1 MNTEQLLVFL
11 KPQLPWLI
19 TAVLALLGLF
29 PWLAVVVGLAV
40 MALQWWQ
47 AQRQQQ
53 PVQQQVQLEPVVAVP
68 DWQSLGS
75 NLDNEVGELQQ
86 HVARVQTLL
95 ADAIGQL
102 THGFTGLSEQVER
115 QHKLAQSLIKRYS
128 DHGAE
133 RDDVNFGAFV
143 STTQETMGLF
153 VDATVETSHTS
164 MLLVERMDTISKK
177 ISDILVSTEDM
188 EDIAK
193 QTNLLALNAAIEAA
207 RAGEAGRGFAVVADE
222 VRTLSMRATE
232 FSNQIRD
239 HVGGVHHELKQA
251 EQAVSQLAAKDMSF
265 ALTSKKQVTN
275 MLDQLDRMNG
285 RTVSV
290 VQELDGIAREVD
302 SRVGQAITA
311 LQFQD
316 MTSQLLGQLSQ
327 HHLRL
332 QHVSQVLQQLAA
344 APATDWAG
352 LVGQASD
359 HLAEGVATPV
369 AQRTFAAGDVELF

>member
-1 MNTEQLLVFL
+1 MSRDQVMAWA
-11 KPQLPWLI
+11 KMALPWLV
-19 TAVLALLGLF
+19 TTVLALGGLS
-29 PWLAVVVGLAV
+29 PWLAALAGLL
-40 MALQWWQ
+40 ALGGLLWL
-47 AQRQQQ
+47 AQRQL
-53 PVQQQVQLEPVVAVP
+53 QQVGPQVDNEPLVAVP
-68 DWQSLGS
+68 DWQLLGS
-75 NLDNEVGELQQ
+75 NLDHEVSELQQ
-86 HVARVQTLL
+86 HLTRVQTLL
-95 ADAIGQL
+95 AEAIEQL
-102 THGFTGLSEQVER
+102 TASFSGLSEQIER
-115 QHKLAQSLIKRYS
+115 QHRLAASLIKRYS

-251 EQAVSQLAAKDMSF
+251 EQSVSQLAAKDMSF
-265 ALTSKKQVTN
+265 ALTSKKQVSN

-285 RTVSV
+285 RTLGV

-302 SRVGQAITA
+302 ARVGQAITA

-327 HHLRL
+327 HHQRL
-332 QHVSQVLQQLAA
+332 QHVSQLLQQLAT
-344 APATDWAG
+344 APASDWAP
-352 LVGQASD
+352 LVSMASA

-369 AQRTFAAGDVELF
+369 AQRTFEAGDVELF

>member
-164 MLLVERMDTISKK
+164 MLLVERMGTISKK

-251 EQAVSQLAAKDMSF
+251 EQSVSQLAAKDMSF

>member
-1 MNTEQLLVFL
+1 MNKEQLKSFL

-19 TAVLALLGLF
+19 TAVLTLVGLF

-40 MALQWWQ
+40 IVLQWWL

-53 PVQQQVQLEPVVAVP
+53 PAEEQAQLEPELAAP
-68 DWQSLGS
+68 DWQTLGT

-86 HVARVQTLL
+86 HVSRVQTLL
-95 ADAIGQL
+95 ADAIEQL
-102 THGFTGLSEQVER
+102 THGFTGLSEQVAL

-128 DHGAE
+128 DHGTE

-143 STTQETMGLF
+143 ATTQETMGLF

-251 EQAVSQLAAKDMSF
+251 EQSVSQLAAKDMSF
-265 ALTSKKQVTN
+265 ALTSKKQVSN

-285 RTVSV
+285 RTLGV

-302 SRVGQAITA
+302 ERVGQAITA

-327 HHLRL
+327 HHQRL
-332 QHVSQVLQQLAA
+332 QHVSQLLQQLAT
-344 APATDWAG
+344 APASDWAP
-352 LVGQASD
+352 LVSMASA

-369 AQRTFAAGDVELF
+369 AQRTFEAGDVELF

>member
-1 MNTEQLLVFL
+1 MSRDQVMAWAKLT
-11 KPQLPWLI
+11 LPWLV
-19 TAVLALLGLF
+19 TAVLAVGGLS
-29 PWLAVVVGLAV
+29 PWLAALVGLL
-40 MALQWWQ
+40 ALGLVLWLID
-47 AQRQQQ
+47 RQ
-53 PVQQQVQLEPVVAVP
+53 PQQVAQQTPIEPMVAVP
-68 DWQSLGS
+68 DWQRLGS
-75 NLDNEVGELQQ
+75 NLDHEVAELQQ

-95 ADAIGQL
+95 AEAIEQL
-102 THGFTGLSEQVER
+102 TASFNGLSDQIER
-115 QHKLAQSLIKRYS
+115 QHKLAASLIKRYS
-128 DHGAE
+128 EAGLE
-133 RDDVNFGAFV
+133 GDDINFGTFV
-143 STTQETMGLF
+143 ETTQQTMGLF
-153 VDATVETSHTS
+153 VDATVDTSHTS
-164 MLLVERMDTISKK
+164 MQLVDRMDTISKK
-177 ISDILVSTEDM
+177 ISEILISTEDM

-222 VRTLSMRATE
+222 VRSLSMRASE

-251 EQAVSQLAAKDMSF
+251 EQSVSQLAAKDMSF

-285 RTVSV
+285 RTVGV
-290 VQELDGIAREVD
+290 VQELDGIAREVNC
-302 SRVGQAITA
+302 RVGQAITA

-327 HHLRL
+327 HHQRL
-332 QHVSQVLQQLAA
+332 QHVSQLLQQLGA
-344 APATDWAG
+344 APAADWVG
-352 LVGQASD
+352 LVGRASD